1 MRRGLRVCS
10 SKIYMT
16 DNTEEEKIVVDPVAP
31 VVVVDEAADVVVAT
45 GKAPEKKSFNRGASR
60 DSRRGGGGR
69 TGGRPRGNRP
79 RDERR
84 SEFAQKLI
92 GIRRVARVMAGGRRF
107 NFSAALV
114 LGDKKGRVGVGLGK
128 AADTALA
135 IEKAT
140 RAAKR
145 AMITINLSKN
155 RSILHNVAAKFCASR
170 VEIRP
175 SPGRGL
181 VAGSSVRTV
190 LELGGVS
197 DVTAKLLSRSK
208 NPVNNAR
215 AAIKA
220 LQQAG
225 RPFSKGGS
233 SSDSENG
240 KSVNL

>member
-1 MRRGLRVCS
+1 MADEQNMIEPEALPLEG
-10 SKIYMT
+10 T
-16 DNTEEEKIVVDPVAP
+16 TAP
-31 VVVVDEAADVVVAT
+31 AAEAAAAPR
-45 GKAPEKKSFNRGASR
+45 APERKAFASR
-60 DSRRGGGGR
+60 AGGRGGRSGGDRRGGGRPGR
-69 TGGRPRGNRP
+69 GGP

-128 AADTALA
+128 AADTAAA

-145 AMITINLSKN
+145 NMITLNLTKN
-155 RSILHNVAAKFCASR
+155 RSIPHEIEAKFCASE
-170 VEIRP
+170 VSIRP

-190 LELGGVS
+190 LELAGIS
-197 DVTAKLLSRSK
+197 DVTGKLLSRSH

-215 AAIKA
+215 AAMEA
-220 LQQAG
+220 LRQIA
-225 RPFSKGGS
+225 K
-233 SSDSENG
+233 
-240 KSVNL
+240 

>member
-1 MRRGLRVCS
+1 
-10 SKIYMT
+10 MT
-16 DNTEEEKIVVDPVAP
+16 DNQTEENKSGEVV
-31 VVVVDEAADVVVAT
+31 ADVPAVIKDDRT
-45 GKAPEKKSFNRGASR
+45 PKPTIGSTRGNR
-60 DSRRGGGGR
+60 DRRGGGR
-69 TGGRPRGNRP
+69 GGRPSRGRGG
-79 RDERR
+79 DERR

-128 AADTALA
+128 AADTAQA

-145 AMITINLSKN
+145 GMINLNLTKN
-155 RSILHNVAAKFCASR
+155 RSLTRNVEAKYCASR

-190 LELGGVS
+190 LELAGVS
-197 DVTAKLLSRSK
+197 DVTAKILSRSK

-215 AAIKA
+215 AAIEA
-220 LQQAG
+220 LKSIAL
-225 RPFSKGGS
+225 SK
-233 SSDSENG
+233 
-240 KSVNL
+240 

>member
-1 MRRGLRVCS
+1 MAEQ
-10 SKIYMT
+10 KPQ
-16 DNTEEEKIVVDPVAP
+16 EEQVIPEMP
-31 VVVVDEAADVVVAT
+31 VVEEVVVEI
-45 GKAPEKKSFNRGASR
+45 PEEVEVPIAEKVPERRTFHGRN
-60 DSRRGGGGR
+60 DRGGGDR
-69 TGGRPRGNRP
+69 RGGRPRGG

-114 LGDKKGRVGVGLGK
+114 LGDKKGRVGVGIGK

-145 AMITINLSKN
+145 NMLSLNLTKN
-155 RSILHNVAAKFCASR
+155 RSISRNVEAKFCASV

-175 SPGRGL
+175 SAGRGL

-190 LELGGVS
+190 LELAGVS
-197 DVTAKLLSRSK
+197 DVTAKILSRSH
-208 NPVNNAR
+208 NPINNAR
-215 AAIKA
+215 AAIEA
-220 LQQAG
+220 LRSLASIQS
-225 RPFSKGGS
+225 PPSTIVK
-233 SSDSENG
+233 
-240 KSVNL
+240 

>member
-1 MRRGLRVCS
+1 MADEQNIEEGEVMPAVAEVAAVEEKPVGERPERRQFGRGPRRG
-10 SKIYMT
+10 
-16 DNTEEEKIVVDPVAP
+16 P
-31 VVVVDEAADVVVAT
+31 
-45 GKAPEKKSFNRGASR
+45 RGE
-60 DSRRGGGGR
+60 RRG
-69 TGGRPRGNRP
+69 
-79 RDERR
+79 RDDRR

-114 LGDKKGRVGVGLGK
+114 LGDKKGRVGVGVGK

-145 AMITINLSKN
+145 SMITLNLRENK
-155 RSILHNVAAKFCASR
+155 SIPHNVEAKYCASR
-170 VEIRP
+170 IEIRP

-197 DVTAKLLSRSK
+197 DVTAKILSRSH
-208 NPVNNAR
+208 NPINNAR
-215 AAIKA
+215 AAIEA
-220 LQQAG
+220 L
-225 RPFSKGGS
+225 RKVSK
-233 SSDSENG
+233 
-240 KSVNL
+240 

>member
-1 MRRGLRVCS
+1 MAEPNIDEVA
-10 SKIYMT
+10 
-16 DNTEEEKIVVDPVAP
+16 EEVVVPEVVVLPAEDAPMPVDPK
-31 VVVVDEAADVVVAT
+31 AT
-45 GKAPEKKSFNRGASR
+45 AKKMPFP
-60 DSRRGGGGR
+60 RRGGGDRDRGSRGR
-69 TGGRPRGNRP
+69 GGPR

-107 NFSAALV
+107 SFSAALV

-145 AMITINLSKN
+145 GMLSINLTKT
-155 RSILHNVAAKFCASR
+155 RSIPRNVEAKFCASV

-181 VAGSSVRTV
+181 VAGSSVRAV
-190 LELGGVS
+190 LELAGVS

-208 NPVNNAR
+208 NPINNAR
-215 AAIKA
+215 AAMAA
-220 LQQAG
+220 LKG
-225 RPFSKGGS
+225 VSK
-233 SSDSENG
+233 
-240 KSVNL
+240 